1 MNFYSGL
8 TSSIRNREMVT
19 KSTKRAPGEATATEH
34 HAQEVQRVG
43 DAFFILAGGLQAAIE
58 KHSQLISNWNA
69 RQGFWDCD
77 NTGEKIA
84 LMHSELSEALEADR
98 KDLMSD
104 HIADFS
110 GVEEELADCMIR
122 IMDFAGHHNLR
133 LSEAITAKLQFNL
146 SRPYKH
152 GKAY

>member
-1 MNFYSGL
+1 MNS
-8 TSSIRNREMVT
+8 
-19 KSTKRAPGEATATEH
+19 KSTKARPGERTAAEN

-43 DAFFILAGGLQAAIE
+43 DAFFVLAGGLQASLE
-58 KHSQLISNWNA
+58 KHAQLISNWNA
-69 RQGFWDCD
+69 RQGFWDSD

-98 KDLMSD
+98 KNLPSD
-104 HIADFS
+104 HIPEFS

-122 IMDFAGHHNLR
+122 ILDFAGHHDLR
-133 LSEAITAKLQFNL
+133 LAEAFTAKLQYNL

>member
-1 MNFYSGL
+1 MNFNSGL
-8 TSSIRNREMVT
+8 IGSKEMKMAT
-19 KSTKRAPGEATATEH
+19 KSTKSRPLENTAAEI

-43 DAFFILAGGLQAAIE
+43 DAFFVLAGGLQAVIE
-58 KHSQLISNWNA
+58 KHSQLISNWNS

-98 KDLMSD
+98 KDLTSD
-104 HIADFS
+104 HIPGFS

-122 IMDFAGHHNLR
+122 IMDFAGHHDLR
-133 LSEAITAKLQFNL
+133 LAEAITAKLQFNL